1 MNLDVMFLLGIAIV
15 VILVGVG
22 VFGAIY
28 VSVSE
33 RREREQHKKEQEGR
47 KDAVA
52 AGGEPEKTGWREF
65 YKSVSLGAD
74 HEEIKVRVYSP
85 KAYCEQ
91 VDGESRVATED
102 EFVAALKAYKH
113 SEDGWYEVPPDRAAG
128 SLGLQQEDYETDGA
142 HSALIL
148 RNLPH
153 GVPDSVRDILG
164 S

>member
-1 MNLDVMFLLGIAIV
+1 MNLDVMFVLGIAVVVIV
-15 VILVGVG
+15 VGIA

-33 RREREQHKKEQEGR
+33 RREREQHRRDQEDR
-47 KDAVA
+47 KGTAST
-52 AGGEPEKTGWREF
+52 GPEPEKTGWREF
-65 YKSVSLGAD
+65 YKSVGLGAD

-102 EFVAALKAYKH
+102 EFVAALKAYRN
-113 SEDGWYEVPPDRAAG
+113 SEDGWREMPPDRAAG
-128 SLGLQQEDYETDGA
+128 FLDLREEDYEADGA
-142 HSALIL
+142 HGSLLL
-148 RNLPH
+148 RNIPH
-153 GVPDSVRDILG
+153 GVPDSVRDILD